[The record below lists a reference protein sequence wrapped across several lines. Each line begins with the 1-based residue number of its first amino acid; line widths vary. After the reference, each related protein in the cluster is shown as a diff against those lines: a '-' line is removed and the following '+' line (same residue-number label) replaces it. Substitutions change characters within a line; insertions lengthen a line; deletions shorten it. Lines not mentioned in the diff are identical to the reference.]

1 MFTFISNFCKIQII
15 VIFHFSSINLGN
27 VKKFDST
34 QGWQYMGKAA
44 FYFMFFW
51 VFLRCWISIL
61 LSVGNLMYLLKI

>member
-1 MFTFISNFCKIQII
+1 MFTLISNFCKIQII

-44 FYFMFFW
+44 FYFMFVVFFKDDELVYFFQW
-51 VFLRCWISIL
+51 VI
-61 LSVGNLMYLLKI
+61 YLLKI

>member
-1 MFTFISNFCKIQII
+1 MFTLISNFCKIQII

-44 FYFMFFW
+44 FYFMFVCFFKDVELVYFFQW
-51 VFLRCWISIL
+51 VI
-61 LSVGNLMYLLKI
+61 YLLKI